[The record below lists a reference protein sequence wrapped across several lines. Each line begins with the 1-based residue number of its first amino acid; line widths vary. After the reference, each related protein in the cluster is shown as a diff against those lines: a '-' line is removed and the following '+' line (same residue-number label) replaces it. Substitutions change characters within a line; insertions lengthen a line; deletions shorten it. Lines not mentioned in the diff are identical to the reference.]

1 MAKRL
6 DGNELLYH
14 FFQKSWLEE
23 EPDAAQD
30 FIKKA
35 IDTLGIWMDRR
46 YYQELPV
53 VVPYAVRDS
62 SCRHSGP
69 NQSDEWGAPDANGFF
84 RDDNSLIKG
93 IVSSMRVISPTQ
105 WLKGFKG
112 NGFTASHVWREPTGY
127 STSRVLASR
136 RPDLNSFVPNLV
148 WLPKQIAKLTD
159 REGSFAQRYL
169 QMLSRHIYEPVSVNP
184 RLQNLI
190 SNTWD
195 ALPVPVG
202 LSNIELPDVSDITF
216 FEYKDKIVEER
227 KKKIQVVS
235 SACNEVLANGTLSAV
250 KVISTRYTQGLPNVN
265 SNNLKKFVAWLEGYL
280 QAIK

>member
-1 MAKRL
+1 MVKRL

-23 EPDAAQD
+23 EPEAARD

-35 IDTLGIWMDRR
+35 IDTLGIWMNPR
-46 YYQELPV
+46 YYQELPI

-69 NQSDEWGAPDANGFF
+69 NKIDEWGAPDLNGFF

-93 IVSSMRVISPTQ
+93 IVSSMRVISQTQ
-105 WLKGFKG
+105 WLSGFKG

-127 STSRVLASR
+127 STSRILASR

-169 QMLSRHIYEPVSVNP
+169 QKLSRHIYESISIKPSVKGLVGNIW
-184 RLQNLI
+184 N
-190 SNTWD
+190 
-195 ALPVPVG
+195 ALPAPEG
-202 LSNIELPDVSDITF
+202 LSNVDLPDTSDIAF
-216 FEYKDKIVEER
+216 FEYKDKIVEVR
-227 KKKIQVVS
+227 KKKIQVVCA
-235 SACNEVLANGTLSAV
+235 ACNEVLENRGISAA
-250 KVISTRYTQGLPNVN
+250 KVIATRYTQGLPSVKH
-265 SNNLKKFVAWLEGYL
+265 NNLRKLVAWLEDYL
-280 QAIK
+280 QAIR